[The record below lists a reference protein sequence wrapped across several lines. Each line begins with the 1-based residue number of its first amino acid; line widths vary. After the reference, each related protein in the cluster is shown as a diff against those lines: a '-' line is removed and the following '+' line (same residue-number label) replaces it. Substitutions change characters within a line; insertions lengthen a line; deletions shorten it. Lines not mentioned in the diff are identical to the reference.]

1 MTHENDDPTHDKEHD
16 RIYLAFAEAVDEAL
30 NATEEK
36 LFQDMGV
43 VPDTERGLALTKCI
57 RQEIHGLMAR
67 LTGLVETE
75 VRVLDRV
82 DPRTLAM
89 ERARRFEQGVDDA
102 REEMYEDG
110 TLPKDHDAD
119 CPHCGKIEYS

>member
-1 MTHENDDPTHDKEHD
+1 MHTNNDAEHDEEHD

-36 LFQDMGV
+36 LFKDMKI
-43 VPDTERGLALTKCI
+43 VPDTERGLALSKCI

-82 DPRTLAM
+82 DPRILAR
-89 ERARRFEQGVDDA
+89 ERSKRFEQGVDDA
-102 REEMYEDG
+102 REELYEDG
-110 TLPKDHDAD
+110 VLPKDHDAD
-119 CPHCGKIEYS
+119 CPHCSKIEYS